1 MAIPLYL
8 AMTAAEFREAETL
21 PEPVAWMACHFS
33 PYGTGLTNLP
43 EALPEGSLLILNDR
57 MPPDGHDPER
67 IAGILGDVMTQ
78 RHCRGLLLDF
88 QRPGN
93 PETAAAARRLTA
105 MACPAAVSE
114 LYAADGCP
122 VFLPPVPPYRLPAD
136 YLAPWRGREIWLEA
150 ALDGAVITVTGDGS
164 RFAPLPTGERS
175 EGGFRD
181 NALHCH
187 YRVEAGDAARF
198 TLWRTREDVDAL
210 LEEAEM
216 LGVTLAVGLYQE
228 FR

>member
-8 AMTAAEFREAETL
+8 AMTAAEFRAADAL
-21 PEPVAWMACHFS
+21 PEHIAWMACHFS

-43 EALPEGSLLILNDR
+43 ERLPEGSLLILNDR

-67 IAGILGDVMTQ
+67 IAGILGEVMAEQ
-78 RHCRGLLLDF
+78 HCRGLLLDF

-93 PETAAAARRLTA
+93 PETAAVTRRLTA
-105 MACPAAVSE
+105 ITCPAAVSE
-114 LYAADGCP
+114 RYAADGCP
-122 VFLPPVPPYRLPAD
+122 VFLPPVPPFRLPAE
-136 YLAPWRGREIWLEA
+136 YLAPWKGREIWLEA

-164 RFAPLPTGERS
+164 RFAPLPPGDKPEA
-175 EGGFRD
+175 GFPD
-181 NALHCH
+181 EALHCH

-210 LEEAEM
+210 LREAES
-216 LGVTLAVGLYQE
+216 LGVALAVGLYQE
-228 FR
+228 LG